1 MTTVIDMTNEDT
13 VLVAMESTACDPH
26 HAALPELSGVSSITS
41 QVIRLQVL
49 VVMNSFNNVVYSCF
63 MYVV

>member
-13 VLVAMESTACDPH
+13 VLVAMESTACEPH
-26 HAALPELSGVSSITS
+26 HTALPELSGVSSITS

-49 VVMNSFNNVVYSCF
+49 MLS
-63 MYVV
+63 